1 MITPAI
7 FRGGINVRYGSEAD
21 RRLGWLADVA
31 RFGRARYRGG
41 LCGEEVE
48 DELDQ
53 STFITD

>member
-48 DELDQ
+48 DE
-53 STFITD
+53 